1 MAGATTVILAAG
13 ELLHVDLLALH
24 GAHHLGLYLRT
35 LHDRRT
41 ERQHAGLAYRQHFVE
56 HHLAAGRQVA
66 EVDVEHLALADAI
79 LPTAVNDDRVV
90 VASARHAGGRRR
102 GSTGRSRLGHGSY
115 RCERTT
121 GKSTDKDTNCRTETS
136 LFSSLSA

>member
-24 GAHHLGLYLRT
+24 DANHLGLHLRT

-41 ERQHAGLAYRQHFVE
+41 ERQHASLAHRQHLVE

-79 LPTAVNDDRVV
+79 LPTAVDDDGVV
-90 VASARHAGGRRR
+90 VAGAHHAGGRRR
-102 GSTGRSRLGHGSY
+102 GSTGRSRLGHGGY
-115 RCERTT
+115 RCERTK
-121 GKSTDKDTNCRTETS
+121 GKERMRKRTAGPEQAFYRAT
-136 LFSSLSA
+136 